1 MHRLSIYLFMYM
13 GVCLYT
19 SLCLCIVL
27 AYIPACYIFITY
39 KIIFF
44 SLLSWNA
51 HSQCAKYLLLISK
64 LNTMRGEYDNSVTFS
79 GFEYCDLCSHHVKF
93 IGQVHWMHWE
103 LYCIRSPVTSKDHT
117 GQRMGVDLFWRFRF
131 HCFQAHW
138 L

>member
-1 MHRLSIYLFMYM
+1 MYM

-19 SLCLCIVL
+19 SLCLCICVCIYCISI
-27 AYIPACYIFITY
+27 YIGLLHINYVWEY
-39 KIIFF
+39 FF

-64 LNTMRGEYDNSVTFS
+64 LNTMRGEYAQ
-79 GFEYCDLCSHHVKF
+79 LCYFLRFWIFWSLRPPCKVYRA
-93 IGQVHWMHWE
+93 GALNTLRRE
-103 LYCIRSPVTSKDHT
+103 LYCIRNPVVSKDHT
-117 GQRMGVDLFWRFRF
+117 GERMGIDLFWRFWF

>member
-1 MHRLSIYLFMYM
+1 M

-27 AYIPACYIFITY
+27 AYIPACYIFIMY

-64 LNTMRGEYDNSVTFS
+64 LNTMRGEYAQFCH
-79 GFEYCDLCSHHVKF
+79 FL
-93 IGQVHWMHWE
+93 
-103 LYCIRSPVTSKDHT
+103 
-117 GQRMGVDLFWRFRF
+117 RF
-131 HCFQAHW
+131 
-138 L
+138 